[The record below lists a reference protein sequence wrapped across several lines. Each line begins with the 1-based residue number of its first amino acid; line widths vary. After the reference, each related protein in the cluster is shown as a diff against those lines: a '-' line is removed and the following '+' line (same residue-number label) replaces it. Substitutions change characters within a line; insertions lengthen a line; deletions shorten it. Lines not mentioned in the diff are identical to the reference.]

1 MLRPFFA
8 IGFLAVATAALA
20 EPVPV
25 GGDELKKSI
34 PGSLVE
40 IDTPLG
46 TKMPIRFGTD
56 GMLAGEAGDLAP
68 ILGASKDRGRWWVD
82 GDKLC
87 SKFFRW
93 FDAEPHCI
101 TLARDGTRLFW
112 RKDNGETG
120 TATLVEQAPPDV
132 PAARPP
138 TQVAKAEAEVAK
150 RAASDAKSET
160 AKKKSVVVPASS
172 TASAPVARDQEPSPT
187 ATAETVDP
195 ATASQPTVVARVDE
209 AASASAAPQ
218 DAPAMKFGGTGLMDA
233 SSRVGPQGPVRPLE
247 KRAAPKKDELAKR
260 TVPAKTEAPKK
271 VAKKE
276 TVVVEL
282 PAARRDVATPSASAS
297 NAPRARALTASE
309 MYAAADDARARD
321 VAMPSAGAVSRYR
334 VQGVSKGDVLNV
346 RRGPSEQHEQIG
358 GIPPKGRSVEIIG
371 RCQADWCPIRY
382 GKVKGW
388 VNSYYLIAESTQ
400 IGSSSPVYTAKP

>member
-1 MLRPFFA
+1 M
-8 IGFLAVATAALA
+8 AVATAALA

-68 ILGASKDRGRWWVD
+68 ILGAPKDRGRWWVD

-101 TLARDGTRLFW
+101 TLARDGSRLFW

-120 TATLVEQAPPDV
+120 TATLVEQAVPDA

-138 TQVAKAEAEVAK
+138 TQVAKAEPEVTK
-150 RAASDAKSET
+150 RALANAKSET
-160 AKKKSVVVPASS
+160 AKKRTFVEASS
-172 TASAPVARDQEPSPT
+172 SAASAPPARAQEPSVTPAGET
-187 ATAETVDP
+187 ANPV
-195 ATASQPTVVARVDE
+195 SQPVVVARADAAA
-209 AASASAAPQ
+209 AASASQ
-218 DAPAMKFGGTGLMDA
+218 DDPTMKFGGTGLMDA

-247 KRAAPKKDELAKR
+247 KRAAPKKEEAEKR
-260 TVPAKTEAPKK
+260 AAPAKSEAPKK

-276 TVVVEL
+276 TFVAQL
-282 PAARRDVATPSASAS
+282 PAARRDAGSTPSASPS
-297 NAPRARALTASE
+297 NAPSARALTASE
-309 MYAAADDARARD
+309 MYADADDARARE
-321 VAMPSAGAVSRYR
+321 VAMPSAASGSRYR
-334 VQGVSKGDVLNV
+334 VHGVSKGDVLNV

-371 RCQADWCPIRY
+371 RCYADWCPIRY